1 MNLRHAVAL
10 ALVGWYL
17 MVPRVSYDPQIP
29 ERDKGYSGW
38 TSCCLKNDGTPDFSK
53 WDNVESYDTAA
64 ECEDGRSRLDSA
76 KGSTTEA
83 GRDGAKHDPEGLARA
98 SQDAVKKATCLSSD
112 DPRLKEK

>member
-1 MNLRHAVAL
+1 MNLRHTAAL

-29 ERDKGYSGW
+29 EHDKGYSGW
-38 TSCCLKNDGTPDFSK
+38 TSCCLNNDGTPDFSR
-53 WDNVESYDTAA
+53 WDTVKSYDTAA
-64 ECEDGRSRLDSA
+64 ECEDARSRLDSA

-83 GRDGAKHDPEGLARA
+83 GREGAKLDLQGLVRA
-98 SQDAVKKATCLSSD
+98 SQDAVMKAMCLSSD